1 MSVGQTPL
9 VRESAQP
16 PVAGGGGGQQHPP
29 TCPICGVYP
38 LAVGLQHCQVCTL
51 FNRLRLAIFG
61 GPLLQQESQ
70 FVCHILGQSYL
81 RLVTHGEAL
90 VNGIEPLERTAQYQL
105 LFAEEGTKVEKG
117 KKSKRKSRSRSKK
130 REKDTRGRAKK
141 EKKRKESEGEGD
153 RTRPAEGS
161 KEPAG
166 ASLRAGVEVEEVS
179 EVEKPPLERR
189 QRSGG
194 PTAPL
199 TPEWSPPAQR
209 ETAHTEEPRE
219 IGASGRWGRTWREQ
233 RDRREFDRAWRS
245 ERPHLKNKGVK
256 KRERQRSFQELR
268 ERDAS

>member
-1 MSVGQTPL
+1 MP
-9 VRESAQP
+9 
-16 PVAGGGGGQQHPP
+16 
-29 TCPICGVYP
+29 YP
-38 LAVGLQHCQVCTL
+38 WAKLPAVGD
-51 FNRLRLAIFG
+51 
-61 GPLLQQESQ
+61 
-70 FVCHILGQSYL
+70 
-81 RLVTHGEAL
+81 HGEAL

-189 QRSGG
+189 KLSGG
-194 PTAPL
+194 PAAPL

-233 RDRREFDRAWRS
+233 RDRREFDRARRS